1 MMGFRIGNPLTTAP
15 SPAPVDY
22 SRKWYVMIA
31 VVAGILLATV
41 DGSIVNVALP
51 TLVDS
56 LETTFNRVQ
65 WVSIAYLVAAVTL
78 TLGAGRLGD
87 IFGKRTLY
95 STGFAV
101 FTVASVLCGLA
112 PTVGWLIAGRVL
124 QAVGSAMILALGAA
138 IVVEAFPANERGKAL
153 GYVGSAV
160 SVGIVSGPIIGG
172 LIISTFGWRPI
183 FLVNLPIGI
192 IGTWLALK
200 YTPRSQPAPGQKLD
214 IWGSTLLCL
223 TLLCFALALTL
234 GQEAG
239 FTSPEILGLFAVS
252 VLAGV
257 AFAMV
262 QLRVESPMLDLRMF
276 RSSMLTV
283 SVVSGFLFFVCL
295 ASTFLLMPFFLQGVL
310 GHPIGFVG
318 VLLGAT
324 PLMMG
329 IISPFSGT
337 LSDRVGIRRLTVLGL
352 AIVMISFSVLLTFTT
367 ETTVARYLLH
377 AIPLGIGL
385 GLFQSPNNS
394 AIMGSVPPEYMGIGG
409 GLLTM
414 NRLLGVTTG
423 VALLGSLWAASVASA
438 SGGVLPEG
446 GASAAS
452 PTAQVAGLH
461 TTYRVALVI
470 LAVSLAVN
478 IWGLRKERRDRRLKT
493 ADLAAEA

>member
-1 MMGFRIGNPLTTAP
+1 MTT
-15 SPAPVDY
+15 SPAPATPVDY

-56 LETTFNRVQ
+56 LDTTFNRVQ
-65 WVSIAYLVAAVTL
+65 WVSIAYLVTAVTL
-78 TLGAGRLGD
+78 TLGVGRLGD
-87 IFGKRTLY
+87 IFGKRRLY
-95 STGFAV
+95 STGFGV

-112 PTVGWLIAGRVL
+112 PTVGWLIGGRVF
-124 QAVGSAMILALGAA
+124 QAVGSAMILALGTA
-138 IVVEAFPANERGKAL
+138 IVVEAFPPSERGKAM

-160 SVGIVSGPIIGG
+160 SIGIVSGPIIGG
-172 LIISTFGWRPI
+172 LIISAVGWRPI

-200 YTPRSQPAPGQKLD
+200 YTPNTRPVPGQRLD
-214 IWGSTLLCL
+214 LLGSGLLCL
-223 TLLCFALALTL
+223 ALLCFALSLTL
-234 GQEAG
+234 SQEMG
-239 FTSPEILGLFAVS
+239 FTSPTILGLLAVA
-252 VLAGV
+252 LIAGI
-257 AFAMV
+257 AFVMV
-262 QLRVESPMLDLRMF
+262 QLRVDSPMLDVRMF
-276 RSSMLTV
+276 RNSMLSV
-283 SVVSGFLFFVCL
+283 SVASGFLFFVCL
-295 ASTFLLMPFFLQGVL
+295 SSTFLLMPFFLQGVL

-329 IISPFSGT
+329 IVSPLSGS
-337 LSDRVGIRRLTVLGL
+337 LSDRIGIRRLTVLGL
-352 AIVMISFSVLLTFTT
+352 SIVLLAFAALLTFSTT
-367 ETTVARYLLH
+367 TTVPGFLLH

-394 AIMGSVPPEYMGIGG
+394 AIMGSVPPEYTGIGG

-414 NRLLGVTTG
+414 NRMLGVITG
-423 VALLGSLWAASVASA
+423 VAVLGSVWAASVASA

-452 PTAQVAGLH
+452 PEAQVAGLH
-461 TTYRVALVI
+461 TTYKVALVLI
-470 LAVSLAVN
+470 VFSLLIN
-478 IWGLRKERRDRRLKT
+478 IWGLRMERRDRQPDSLGI
-493 ADLAAEA
+493 AA